1 MINFKNQIRTNDL
14 EMYIAF
20 RNELDAMEF
29 PRMVGELQIAYM
41 AIDCDGFDVGFLLV
55 NNGYVIGIY
64 IKPEYRRRG
73 LARKAVLEYLA
84 NGGTIN
90 RLEILDCNTIAH
102 NFWESLFD
110 LNPEQY
116 SATSTIFRASL
127 KVSLKQNGGKQ

>member
-20 RNELDAMEF
+20 RNELDSMEF
-29 PRMVGELQIAYM
+29 PRMVGETQIAY
-41 AIDCDGFDVGFLLV
+41 ITIECDGFDVGFLLV
-55 NNGYVIGIY
+55 NKGYVIGIY

-73 LARKAVLEYLA
+73 LARNAVLEFIK
-84 NGGTIN
+84 NGGIIN

-102 NFWESLFD
+102 NFWGSLFN
-110 LNPEQY
+110 LKAERY

-127 KVSLKQNGGKQ
+127 KQNGGKQ

>member
-1 MINFKNQIRTNDL
+1 MIDFKTKIRTNDL
-14 EMYIAF
+14 KMYIAF

-29 PRMVGELQIAYM
+29 PRMVGEPQIAYM
-41 AIDCDGFDVGFLLV
+41 TIDCDGFDVGFLLV
-55 NNGYVIGIY
+55 NIDYVIGIY

-73 LARKAVLEYLA
+73 LAKKAVLEYLA

-90 RLEILDCNTIAH
+90 RLEVLDCNTIAH

-116 SATSTIFRASL
+116 SATSTIFR
-127 KVSLKQNGGKQ
+127 